1 MIVTEPIQPAEQA
14 EVRQTPRT
22 DRNLLTLFAVA
33 FVVALIATGIFYGLF
48 VGHAQT
54 SPQGGPTV
62 VVAAKSLDRG
72 AVLKQDDLKSAPYPD
87 GREIKGAFASPSQLV
102 GATVLEPIQAGEPVT
117 QARIAPRSQGSAESV
132 IPKGL
137 RALSLHVI
145 DSGGVI
151 SMLRSGQ
158 RVDVQMITGTGAETQ
173 LRTVLQNVE
182 VLNVPAPENGRPV
195 VNVLVKPED
204 AETLALAD
212 SAGRIRIA
220 LRHPKDDSVRPGAPL
235 SLTTLLRSA
244 APARRIEKSPELAAR
259 R

>member
-14 EVRQTPRT
+14 DVRETPRT
-22 DRNLLTLFAVA
+22 DKNLLTLFAVA

-54 SPQGGPTV
+54 STQGGPTV

-87 GREIKGAFASPSQLV
+87 GREIKGAFASPSQLI

-220 LRHPKDDSVRPGAPL
+220 LRHPKDDSVRPGASL
-235 SLTTLLRSA
+235 SLAALLRSA
-244 APARRIEKSPELAAR
+244 APNRRIENPREPAAR
-259 R
+259 P